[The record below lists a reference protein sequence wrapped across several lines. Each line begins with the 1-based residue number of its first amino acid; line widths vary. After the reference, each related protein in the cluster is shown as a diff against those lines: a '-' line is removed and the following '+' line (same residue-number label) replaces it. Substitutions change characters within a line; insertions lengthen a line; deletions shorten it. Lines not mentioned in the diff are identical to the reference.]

1 MTQLRAIARCSG
13 GHLDLCTC
21 CGHQPISYN
30 SCRNRHCPKC
40 QANAR
45 LRWIQKRSKELLP
58 TPYAHVVFTLPRLLA
73 PLALQNKKLV
83 YSLLFRTS
91 AWFPLRMG
99 T

>member
-21 CGHQPISYN
+21 CGYQPISYN